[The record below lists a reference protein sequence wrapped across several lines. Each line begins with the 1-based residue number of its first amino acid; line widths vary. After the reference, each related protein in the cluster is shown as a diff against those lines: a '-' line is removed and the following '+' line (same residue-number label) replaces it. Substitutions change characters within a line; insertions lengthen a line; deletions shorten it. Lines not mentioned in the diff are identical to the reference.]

1 MGFDKNINYDLGD
14 IMFYYNFSNKIY
26 EGTPYMTDD
35 TSIIF
40 KYSNE
45 TDLLLDY
52 TISLGGSSRYL
63 MDLSHKTG
71 RCGPLRCFM
80 AGVKVI
86 QEELKIPQS
95 RRGELYFK
103 STKEMTQYS
112 GTMYMTFKDTCYYDE
127 KNNIL
132 CIGNLSQE
140 GEIIEFVRNTY
151 AVVNRNDL
159 VAVFMKVDCLKEN
172 IAIRKGQMYQ
182 KLN

>member
-71 RCGPLRCFM
+71 RCGPLRC
-80 AGVKVI
+80 
-86 QEELKIPQS
+86 LW
-95 RRGELYFK
+95 
-103 STKEMTQYS
+103 
-112 GTMYMTFKDTCYYDE
+112 
-127 KNNIL
+127 
-132 CIGNLSQE
+132 
-140 GEIIEFVRNTY
+140 
-151 AVVNRNDL
+151 L
-159 VAVFMKVDCLKEN
+159 V
-172 IAIRKGQMYQ
+172 
-182 KLN
+182 